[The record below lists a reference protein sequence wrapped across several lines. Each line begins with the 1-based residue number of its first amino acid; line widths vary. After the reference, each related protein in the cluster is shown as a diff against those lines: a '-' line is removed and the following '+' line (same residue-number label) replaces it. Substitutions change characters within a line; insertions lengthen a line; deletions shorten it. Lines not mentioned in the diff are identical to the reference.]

1 MTPKELREAP
11 MFKIDIHYSQK
22 ISVVLAALW
31 ILFQMA
37 GCAGDNYS
45 SKGATR
51 GTTTDAVAGAM
62 GGLISALVFG
72 GNPVD
77 RAARDAVHGGAADSQ
92 VDQRVRK
99 QRAAGVSALRKEIGK
114 DSFDGLVPLAECHH
128 DVSLS
133 QAANAKQSKNP
144 NFALAGLWLEVLS
157 YADQGEE
164 AKSQNLF
171 PTIVEKDWD
180 IESESQAEE
189 TMRKALNELMDI
201 RREYKLPRVCM

>member
-1 MTPKELREAP
+1 
-11 MFKIDIHYSQK
+11 MFKIDHNEYSQE
-22 ISVVLAALW
+22 ISVVLVALW
-31 ILFQMA
+31 FIFQMA
-37 GCAGDNYS
+37 GCAGDTYM

-51 GTTTDAVAGAM
+51 GATTDAVAGAM
-62 GGLISALVFG
+62 GGIVSALVFG
-72 GNPVD
+72 GDPAD
-77 RAARDAVHGGAADSQ
+77 RAAQGAVAGVMADSQ
-92 VDQRVRK
+92 VDQKARK
-99 QRAAGVSALRKEIGK
+99 QREAGVSALRKQIGK

-164 AKSQNLF
+164 AKAQNLF